1 MRRLVTTLALIGS
14 RVGFVNSQLNQ
25 WDFLF
30 LKPDQVN
37 NAAFDND
44 YDAATAATTDFP
56 ATTGT
61 VADIVTPPADL
72 VNLQATQRVVPV
84 THMAPVTDYVEV
96 KTIEATTES
105 LLTTG
110 PDGETATAGTT
121 ADYSGTTGA
130 PGDYSALKIGKFIQ
144 K

>member
-14 RVGFVNSQLNQ
+14 RVGVNSQLNQ

-37 NAAFDND
+37 NDAFADD
-44 YDAATAATTDFP
+44 YDVATAATTDFP

-61 VADIVTPPADL
+61 VADVVTAPADL
-72 VNLQATQRVVPV
+72 VNLDATAGVPV
-84 THMAPVTDYVEV
+84 PTHMAPVTDYVEV
-96 KTIEATTES
+96 KTVEATTDT

-110 PDGETATAGTT
+110 ADGATATAGTT
-121 ADYSGTTGA
+121 ADYGETGA
-130 PGDYSALKIGKFIQ
+130 PGEYEYYDED
-144 K
+144 